1 MRDRLHQPEN
11 ANAHGPRKRVWA
23 DIHSGCGCVGGMAGG
38 VKGYVDI
45 WVLEADFVIHC

>member
-1 MRDRLHQPEN
+1 MRDGYISLKTQTPT
-11 ANAHGPRKRVWA
+11 GPRKRVWA